1 MNVKRIIRGIWFCL
15 FVVIAF
21 FGIFQATSKVVK
33 AETFVDQSVL
43 ASPNPGIKLNGYFT
57 TGTFAGNTAYVM
69 NSNGVDIVRMTTG
82 KNQTGAIWSNNDTN
96 YLDVTKKQTISMW
109 VYFGNITSTVGIP
122 DGMAFV
128 LQNDSRGAEAI
139 SKHGSIINK
148 GETLGVWGSDT
159 DTGKTPI
166 QDQAIQNSFALEFD
180 TDINSGKEPGNGF
193 DTLTYNGKDYF
204 GGQGHIAWALPAQ
217 ASTYKKETTG
227 SVFNKVT
234 YYAMVHNLGSDL
246 LTNGNAVD
254 FSFSKSHYNSYQD
267 AWKHVTIEYVPDAD
281 GENAQINY
289 KYDDKTYFGTAK
301 SPLVKGTANISLST
315 FDLKGSKKLR
325 YGFTASTGA
334 SSDITD
340 AVIFESMPSLVD
352 AEDNAYVVNKTNNT
366 RIGNRSSDNAEVNQ
380 NVNLFDDQD
389 SNLTTSKTA
398 HPGDKLTFNYM
409 MHFLSGETAMS
420 GVNAK
425 IDLPDNVAIAPDA
438 DGSIGKIYYRSFPD
452 ADGKVT
458 TESASIGSDKISGKE
473 VTCGLD
479 DLGHSGK
486 NWESARIALNVTAKD
501 FPEGSSSTSMNVP
514 ASSAH
519 FEGNNFVSD
528 VHTDSFDIV
537 KPANELQITTD
548 MKDPTEVKLGNKFN
562 LTGDISF
569 KNPETVNKNDMYIN
583 YKIDNGPI
591 IRSQDTSAGSKF
603 TIYDLETG
611 TGAGQLDVGEHTIE
625 VQVIDNNYPMA
636 NGGVDTIASNKLD
649 YHIKVTN
656 QTVTVTPKDSSITV
670 DNNEPLTLT
679 GTYEHADGTSTAG
692 EGGKSVIAYTITTA
706 DGTTQSEVSDSQAN
720 DGKYSLTLDPYA
732 YKKDPSVSLDD
743 YTGNTGLKVG
753 KNIVSITVVDE
764 EGHKS
769 KPTEVTVNVP
779 DITPSLTTKQDEF
792 SIVQGDPINMTA
804 NVNYGNN
811 YQFTPS
817 KLTWYVD
824 ANGHKTINSYSGDES
839 VATLSQDFTIDSTAN
854 GIDDDANNPYTVSVY
869 FTDPYGRKSE
879 ELDYKVNVMEK
890 TAMIESTDYKFKDIN
905 ASASPRVIGRDGAW
919 KLQVKSVM
927 SKWTLTAKAGQM
939 TTDQLGGDVP
949 LDGSLIYVSPDDDV
963 NDMRQQTFIQNN
975 TDDSKIKTTDIGGSW
990 EPDEGVLLDVN
1001 SSTLAGTYSG
1011 EVEWDLTNSV

>member
-1 MNVKRIIRGIWFCL
+1 MNVKRIIRGLLFCL

-21 FGIFQATSKVVK
+21 FGIFQVTSKVVK
-33 AETFVDQSVL
+33 AETFLDQDVL
-43 ASPNPGIKLNGYFT
+43 ANPTPGIKLDGYFT
-57 TGTFAGNTAYVM
+57 TGTFAGNPSYVM
-69 NSNGVDIVRMTTG
+69 NSNGVDIVRMTSD
-82 KNQTGAIWSNNDTN
+82 KNQTGAIWSNNDKN
-96 YLDVTKKQTISMW
+96 YLDVTKKQTLSMW
-109 VYFGNITSTVGIP
+109 VYFGNMTSNIGIP

-128 LQNDSRGAEAI
+128 LQNDNRGAEAI
-139 SKHGSIINK
+139 SKRGSTVNN
-148 GETLGVWGSDT
+148 GETLGVWGSDYGT
-159 DTGKTPI
+159 TPI

-180 TDINSGKEPGNGF
+180 TYTNSATATQGNSFDSLAYTGINHLNGP
-193 DTLTYNGKDYF
+193 
-204 GGQGHIAWALPAQ
+204 GHIAWSLPGE
-217 ASTYKKETTG
+217 STTYQ
-227 SVFNKVT
+227 KVGIKT
-234 YYAMVHNLGSDL
+234 YAMIHHLGANSAV
-246 LTNGNAVD
+246 NGSGID
-254 FSFSKSHYNSYQD
+254 FSFSKITTNSFKD
-267 AWKHVTIEYVPDAD
+267 GWNHVTIEYIPNSD
-281 GENAQINY
+281 GKTAEINY
-289 KYDDKTYFGTAK
+289 RFRDKTYFGTAK
-301 SPLVKGTANISLST
+301 KPEVEGTADVNLDT
-315 FDLKGSKKLR
+315 FHLNGSKKLR
-325 YGFTASTGA
+325 YGFTASTGNN
-334 SSDITD
+334 SDITD

-352 AEDNAYVVNKTNNT
+352 AEDNSYVVNKTDST
-366 RIGNRSSDNAEVNQ
+366 RIGNRSTSNAEVNQ

-389 SNLTTSKTA
+389 ANLPTSKYA

-409 MHFLSGETAMS
+409 LHFLSGEIKTD
-420 GVNAK
+420 GVNANLT
-425 IDLPDNVAIAPDA
+425 LPDNVTLDPDDKGEVGA
-438 DGSIGKIYYRSFPD
+438 IYYRSFPD
-452 ADGKVT
+452 ANGKVT
-458 TESASIGSDKISGKE
+458 TESVPISKDDVKDKKFSGN
-473 VTCGLD
+473 LY
-479 DLGHSGK
+479 DLGHGGTDS
-486 NWESARIALNVTAKD
+486 NWESARIALNVTADSWTDSK
-501 FPEGSSSTSMNVP
+501 TSLNVP
-514 ASSAH
+514 ASLVH
-519 FEGNNFVSD
+519 FEGTNFISD
-528 VHTDSFDIV
+528 VNTDSFDIV

-583 YKIDNGPI
+583 YKIDDGPI
-591 IRSQDTSAGSKF
+591 VRSQDTSAGSNF

-611 TGAGQLDVGEHTIE
+611 TGAGQLDVGDHTIE

-656 QTVTVTPKDSSITV
+656 QTVTVTPHDSSITV

-692 EGGKSVIAYTITTA
+692 EGGSSVIAYTITTA

-879 ELDYKVNVMEK
+879 ELDYKVDVMEK